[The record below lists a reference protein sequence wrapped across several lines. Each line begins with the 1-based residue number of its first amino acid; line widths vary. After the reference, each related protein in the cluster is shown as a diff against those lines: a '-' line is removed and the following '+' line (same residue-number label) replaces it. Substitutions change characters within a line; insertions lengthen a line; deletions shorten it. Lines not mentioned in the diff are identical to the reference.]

1 MSSHLPPALILI
13 LGALL
18 VPLLRGRLRQGFVL
32 LLPVLGFLNL
42 LGLAQEP
49 AGTLLTLRFLDF
61 DLLVLTVDRLSLV
74 FGYVFHI
81 AVFVTLLYAMADNR
95 LVELMSGL
103 VYAGSALGVLFAG
116 DYLTFFCFWE
126 MMTLSSTLLIWARG
140 TKRSWNAGLRYFIIH
155 AVGGV
160 ILLFGILLHA
170 HEQGSVEIG
179 PLVLGSLSS
188 YLIFF
193 GFGVN
198 CAWPMLHSWLSDA
211 YPEATVAGTVFLSAF
226 TTKTAVYALAR
237 TFAGTEELIW
247 IGAAMAAFPIFY
259 AVIENDLRRV
269 LSYSMINQVG
279 FMVVGIGIGTELS
292 LNGAA
297 AHAFADILFKGL
309 LFMAMGAVLRQ
320 TGKINA
326 TDLGGLYK
334 SMPYTTVFCCIGA
347 ASISAFPL
355 FSAFATKS
363 LIMTAAAQG
372 GLTVT
377 WLLLLFASAGVFHHA
392 GIKIPFFAFFS
403 HDSGLRPKEAPPCML
418 VAMGITACLC
428 IGLGV
433 FPGVLYDLLPYPVD
447 YAPYSVSHVLTQLEL
462 LVFSALAF
470 TLLTLAGL
478 YPAEMRATNL
488 DADWLYRKGAQA
500 FMWFIHVPM
509 GVVGRGLQRFVF
521 DMVPRSL
528 VWVGRDPIGALKI
541 GSWHALML
549 VSVPEWKR
557 KLRQR
562 IEADRAYHHGDVL
575 QTWPVGATVL
585 WVSVFLLGYLLFY
598 YLH

>member
-1 MSSHLPPALILI
+1 MSSHVPPALILI
-13 LGALL
+13 LGALI
-18 VPLLRGRLRQGFVL
+18 VPLLKGRLRQGFVL
-32 LLPVLGFLNL
+32 LLPVLGFVNL
-42 LGLAQEP
+42 LALAQQP
-49 AGTLLTLRFLDF
+49 AGTLLTLHFLD
-61 DLLVLTVDRLSLV
+61 LQLALLTVDRLSLV

-81 AVFVTLLYAMADNR
+81 AAFVTLLYAMADNR
-95 LVELMSGL
+95 LVEMMAGL
-103 VYAGSALGVLFAG
+103 VYGGSALGVLFAG
-116 DYLTFFCFWE
+116 DFLTFFCFWE

-140 TKRSWNAGLRYFIIH
+140 TDRSWKAGLRYFLIH

-160 ILLFGILLHA
+160 ILLFGILLHG
-170 HEQGSVEIG
+170 HDQGSLTIG
-179 PLVLGSLSS
+179 PIVLGSLGS
-188 YLIFF
+188 YLIFL

-198 CAWPMLHSWLSDA
+198 CAWPLLHSWLSDA

-269 LSYSMINQVG
+269 LAYSMINQVG

-292 LNGAA
+292 LNGTA

-320 TGKINA
+320 TGKVNA

-334 SMPYTTVFCCIGA
+334 SMPYTAVFCCVGA

-363 LIMTAAAQG
+363 LIMSATQHQ
-372 GLTVT
+372 GLTFV
-377 WLLLLFASAGVFHHA
+377 WLILLFASAGVFHHA

-403 HDSGLRPKEAPPCML
+403 HDSGLRPKEAPRPML
-418 VAMGITACLC
+418 VAMGLTAALC

-433 FPGVLYDLLPYPVD
+433 YPGLLYDVLPYPVD
-447 YAPYSVSHVLTQLEL
+447 YAPYSVSHVLTQMEL
-462 LVFSALAF
+462 LTFSALAF
-470 TLLTLAGL
+470 TLLTLSGM
-478 YPAEMRATNL
+478 YPAEMRATNV
-488 DADWLYRKGAQA
+488 DADWIYRKGAQL
-500 FMWFIHVPM
+500 FSWFIHVPM
-509 GVVGRGLQRFVF
+509 GAVGRGIDIFVF
-521 DMVPRSL
+521 DWVPRSL
-528 VWVGRDPIGALKI
+528 VWVSRDPIGALRI
-541 GSWHALML
+541 GTWRVLMT
-549 VSVPEWKR
+549 VSSAEGKR
-557 KLRQR
+557 KLSGR

-575 QTWPVGATVL
+575 QTWPIGATVL
-585 WVSVFLLGYLLFY
+585 WVSIFLLSYLAFY